1 MPMTV
6 LASEASGVTV
16 SRHSVGQPPIV
27 IAGVWGEAWLTT
39 NQLRWLVETG
49 GPAALITLE
58 RGRAALAK
66 PAPATEGTHP

>member
-39 NQLRWLVETG
+39 NQLRWLVHTG
-49 GPAALITLE
+49 GPAAL
-58 RGRAALAK
+58 AALDQ
-66 PAPATEGTHP
+66 PDPATEGGAP